1 MASVKT
7 SGLDELMLS
16 MKECADLPD
25 DVADEMLQVSGKIVA
40 EAQRRK
46 IRSTLGTRT
55 GVLAN
60 SVTVSKMKTRKANER
75 YVTVY
80 PQGKHHTTVKGKVV
94 TNNEIVFVHEY
105 GAPKRNIRAKGIIR
119 SANEESAEQATAAQ
133 YKVYDQWLQSKDL

>member
-7 SGLDELMLS
+7 EGLDELMLS
-16 MKECADLPD
+16 MKECAELPD
-25 DVADEMLQVSGKIVA
+25 DIANEMLQTSGEIVA
-40 EAQRRK
+40 DSQRRK
-46 IRSTLGTRT
+46 IRSALGTRT

-60 SVTVSKMKTRKANER
+60 SVTVSKMKTRKGNER

-80 PQGKHHTTVKGKVV
+80 PQGKHHTTAKGKTV

-119 SANEESAEQATAAQ
+119 AANAESAEQATAAQ
-133 YKVYDQWLQSKDL
+133 YKVYDKWLQSKKL